1 MTDDFLVGA
10 ALRTGIFLPSHGIT
24 GIFPSSVGDGG
35 STAASAST
43 GASIMD
49 NTGGAIINER
59 MRVLLL
65 GKHTGST
72 RFEHSVLPGRWGGA
86 AASSGQSRS
95 GGGSPGTEQGG
106 FGDGAAFSGHMGSGG
121 GSPGSST
128 SSTCLGAGLAAAT
141 GQLRSGGGS
150 PGLQGVAD
158 STGVAGGGDESSWSR
173 AGDWGGAAYEGECA
187 EYYAEGDG
195 GGIGGDEPGD
205 AAGGFY
211 NAEGDV
217 ASSKRGC
224 ADGKVFG
231 EGDCG
236 GDDVR
241 GEAFR
246 RRGSRG
252 YTAQDEL
259 AG

>member
-1 MTDDFLVGA
+1 MD
-10 ALRTGIFLPSHGIT
+10 LRFS
-24 GIFPSSVGDGG
+24 GDG
-35 STAASAST
+35 
-43 GASIMD
+43 
-49 NTGGAIINER
+49 
-59 MRVLLL
+59 
-65 GKHTGST
+65 
-72 RFEHSVLPGRWGGA
+72 
-86 AASSGQSRS
+86 
-95 GGGSPGTEQGG
+95 
-106 FGDGAAFSGHMGSGG
+106 
-121 GSPGSST
+121 
-128 SSTCLGAGLAAAT
+128 
-141 GQLRSGGGS
+141 
-150 PGLQGVAD
+150 
-158 STGVAGGGDESSWSR
+158 R
-173 AGDWGGAAYEGECA
+173 AVCNH
-187 EYYAEGDG
+187 AEGDG
-195 GGIGGDEPGD
+195 GGAGGDEPGG

-236 GDDVR
+236 GDAVR